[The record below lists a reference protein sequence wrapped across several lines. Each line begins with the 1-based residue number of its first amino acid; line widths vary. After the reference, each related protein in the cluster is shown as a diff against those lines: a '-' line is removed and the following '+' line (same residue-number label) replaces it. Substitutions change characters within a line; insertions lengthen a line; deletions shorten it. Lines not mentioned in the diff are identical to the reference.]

1 MNDTLLLLIAHKEN
15 CRLLV
20 ELLENYYQIIL
31 GTHEQALEKSFDLCL
46 LDGMMLKHYY
56 ELIQNKRVGCEP
68 IFLPFLL
75 ITPRQQAKQL
85 TTSAWKS
92 VDEVIFSP
100 IEKPELFLRIE
111 ALMRVRR
118 MSLKL
123 KIQIEQE
130 HFLQQELEAKNKQLL
145 TLVSLD
151 GLTQIPNRRTFD
163 ETLNQEWLRLCREQK
178 SLFLILCD
186 IDYFKHYNDNF
197 GHLAGDECL
206 IKVAQTLHQVVRR
219 PADLVARYGGEEF
232 AIILPNTSADGAIHV
247 AKRVK
252 TAIEAIAIPHSA
264 SEISA
269 FVTLS
274 IGISGGIPCCEDPPV
289 SVIEMADRALYQAK
303 IEGRNRWV
311 IKPLICG

>member
-31 GTHEQALEKSFDLCL
+31 GTNEQALEKSFDLCL
-46 LDGMMLKHYY
+46 LDGVMLKHYY
-56 ELIQNKRVGCEP
+56 ELIQNKRFGCEP

-75 ITPRQQAKQL
+75 ITPRQHAKQL

-151 GLTQIPNRRTFD
+151 GLTQISNRRTFD

-206 IKVAQTLHQVVRR
+206 IQVAQTLHQVVRR

-247 AKRVK
+247 AKRVQ
-252 TAIEAIAIPHSA
+252 AALEAVAIPHSA

-303 IEGRNRWV
+303 IEGRNRFV
-311 IKPLICG
+311 IKPLNCG